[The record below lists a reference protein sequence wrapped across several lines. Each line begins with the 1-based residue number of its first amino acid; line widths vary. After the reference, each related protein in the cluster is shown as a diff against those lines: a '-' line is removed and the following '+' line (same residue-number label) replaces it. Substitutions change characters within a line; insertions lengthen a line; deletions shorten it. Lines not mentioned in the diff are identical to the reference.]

1 MKYNY
6 ENYQR
11 KYFRV
16 GIEKGR
22 TVIKALKKTLRSRFK
37 QLIYK
42 SVNNDDDDN
51 NSSSV
56 K

>member
-22 TVIKALKKTLRSRFK
+22 TVIKALKKNPEI
-37 QLIYK
+37 Q
-42 SVNNDDDDN
+42 
-51 NSSSV
+51 V
-56 K
+56 KTINL